1 MYLWIGWWNGELCV
15 DPGVYITYTESN
27 IVTFLFLISVRV
39 FCIVCQS
46 NKKKFRIST
55 GPGESRFDVLL
66 LFRCQKKCILSEQ
79 IESFFFIYVYLYGYC
94 CCLHSFSCVWVISN
108 AYCSHTHFYRALFF
122 YFFFFFII
130 AFSIQFLLSLP
141 WRLVLTYTCTYS
153 HMTRSVFIFISF
165 HL

>member
-1 MYLWIGWWNGELCV
+1 MDWMVKWWIVCRSGCIYN
-15 DPGVYITYTESN
+15 VYRVQYSH
-27 IVTFLFLISVRV
+27 ISVSH
-39 FCIVCQS
+39 FSPCILYCVS
-46 NKKKFRIST
+46 I
-55 GPGESRFDVLL
+55 E
-66 LFRCQKKCILSEQ
+66 QKKISYFNWAWWKSFWRFTSFSLSEKVYS
-79 IESFFFIYVYLYGYC
+79 IRANRKLFFIYVYLYGYC

-122 YFFFFFII
+122 YFFFFIII